1 MCQDGKF
8 IEGGILLLI
17 KRWPLLI
24 AVFFDDLIFRNIAIF
39 HMFSKPNFEKLICLT
54 IKGRTTT
61 FTYIYICTSLKTVNQ
76 KVSNF

>member
-24 AVFFDDLIFRNIAIF
+24 AVFFYDLIFRNIAIF
-39 HMFSKPNFEKLICLT
+39 HMFSKPNFEKLIWLI

-61 FTYIYICTSLKTVNQ
+61 FTYIYIYLHITQDSKS
-76 KVSNF
+76 KSK